1 MKKIALFFGIII
13 AIISTMTYIYLNNV
27 VKLKNAEKE
36 NLKFEVYKDKEIS
49 GSDLASII
57 NKAIDNNQKN
67 EINKEKNGKYI
78 DNDVNSINID
88 IKFIDDDIIYN
99 IEKIYNGGIEKF
111 VYYYRNIVFVCKE
124 VQYHTSTGKIKYMM
138 FEQITQ

>member
-27 VKLKNAEKE
+27 AKLKNAEKE